1 MAEKIRFDLQGL
13 EASAEGI
20 LDIRGRTGQDPNVP
34 VHFSSVRLHVKIKTP
49 EPDERVNRLIALA
62 EKYCPVQSLMR
73 AAVPDFVV
81 TWERMLSE

>member
-13 EASAEGI
+13 EAWAEGV
-20 LDIRGRTGQDPNVP
+20 LDIRGRKGEADVP
-34 VHFSSVRLHVKIKTP
+34 IHFSSVRLHVKLKTS
-49 EPDERVNRLIALA
+49 ETDEGRVQRLLELA

-81 TWERMLSE
+81 TWEY